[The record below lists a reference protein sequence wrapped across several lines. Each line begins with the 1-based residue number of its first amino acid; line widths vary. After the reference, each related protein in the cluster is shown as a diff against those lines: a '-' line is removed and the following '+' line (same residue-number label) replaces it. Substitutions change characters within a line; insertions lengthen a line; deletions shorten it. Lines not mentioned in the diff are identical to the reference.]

1 MLAVVAVLGAKGLLL
16 CGCGESAAR
25 RTGRT
30 LQAKVQVAQRLTGK
44 ALALMSI
51 PVLAD
56 AASGEPIAPSE
67 FAGVRAPA
75 DPNQGG
81 VEVLDRSALHPE
93 AWDALE
99 RAVSELTP
107 ILSEYQGL
115 ADADPSLL
123 ALGRSVLARAQWAQG
138 VYKAGQASNARR
150 DAGLAVS
157 QTFWTLED
165 IQGWSGL
172 ASYFE
177 GLLSMSNEDVNELI
191 SDLRRQRDELSEK
204 LEQTRQQLRADKA
217 QRQKVADKHD
227 ELMAQATRLRLESSA
242 TPGMEGLRLHE
253 KAMELVTRANELASQ
268 MARLDY
274 QIERA
279 SLVEGRLEMDLA
291 EKSDRVDAA
300 QAILDDRTQ
309 QVTRLRERRSDL
321 RGRIGRS
328 LQEGG
333 SALPQRLAE
342 AASFLGQ
349 ARQAED
355 EAINAL
361 DRAAKRL
368 RQAETGYRQAGRR
381 DQATE
386 MATKRAEVLM
396 LIGKV
401 DLRRLQLDQRV
412 ERLAKAVRNVWEDH
426 GQGSLPEALAAI
438 ESYVTE
444 PEQLRQA
451 SADRFAEAI
460 DIYEKATKSAPR
472 NERWAYEGRLAA
484 AYAGQ
489 GIVQGDRELLNKARG
504 VLDEA
509 LADKEGSAYLADL
522 VRYRQLVDRF
532 EQQLASEG

>member
-1 MLAVVAVLGAKGLLL
+1 
-16 CGCGESAAR
+16 
-25 RTGRT
+25 
-30 LQAKVQVAQRLTGK
+30 
-44 ALALMSI
+44 
-51 PVLAD
+51 
-56 AASGEPIAPSE
+56 
-67 FAGVRAPA
+67 
-75 DPNQGG
+75 
-81 VEVLDRSALHPE
+81 
-93 AWDALE
+93 
-99 RAVSELTP
+99 
-107 ILSEYQGL
+107 
-115 ADADPSLL
+115 
-123 ALGRSVLARAQWAQG
+123 
-138 VYKAGQASNARR
+138 
-150 DAGLAVS
+150 
-157 QTFWTLED
+157 
-165 IQGWSGL
+165 
-172 ASYFE
+172 
-177 GLLSMSNEDVNELI
+177 
-191 SDLRRQRDELSEK
+191 
-204 LEQTRQQLRADKA
+204 
-217 QRQKVADKHD
+217 
-227 ELMAQATRLRLESSA
+227 
-242 TPGMEGLRLHE
+242 
-253 KAMELVTRANELASQ
+253 